1 MCFVCNFLKFTIKPC
16 YLKLA
21 PNVLEWFHLHWGE
34 HKMLWNDILYH
45 ELQKPIS
52 LDKNIQMASALD
64 DDRGCDVET
73 FYHKE

>member
-1 MCFVCNFLKFTIKPC
+1 
-16 YLKLA
+16 
-21 PNVLEWFHLHWGE
+21 
-34 HKMLWNDILYH
+34 MLWHDILYH